1 MVVVTVAVPV
11 AYRSA
16 ALRANG
22 IAAGWP
28 SPYRWT
34 YRSAALRANGTAV
47 RVAVAAPVVLAVI
60 PA

>member
-1 MVVVTVAVPV
+1 MVVVAVAVPV

-22 IAAGWP
+22 VAAGWP
-28 SPYRWT
+28 SPCRWPIG
-34 YRSAALRANGTAV
+34 RPRCANGTAV